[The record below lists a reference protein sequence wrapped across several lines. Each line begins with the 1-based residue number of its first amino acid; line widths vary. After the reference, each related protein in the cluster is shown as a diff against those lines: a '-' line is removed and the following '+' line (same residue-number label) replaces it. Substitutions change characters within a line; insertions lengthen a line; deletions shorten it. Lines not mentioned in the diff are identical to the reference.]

1 MPSINVMMKMAQKKK
16 AIVDTVRQNQ
26 MIKEEEEISKQ
37 NVKTILDADFAEH
50 QRQKIKEEREKKEN
64 FAKM

>member
-1 MPSINVMMKMAQKKK
+1 MPSINVMMKMAKKKK

>member
-16 AIVDTVRQNQ
+16 AIVETVREKQ

-37 NVKTILDADFAEH
+37 NVKTIMDADFAEH
-50 QRQKIKEEREKKEN
+50 QRQKIREEREKKNN
-64 FAKM
+64 FLKM